1 MFLSGKVVKNVRH
14 KSFLSRGYRRHEKN
28 LLDESVTTDI
38 TALASDRDNTNSC
51 DKDFVGFTEYRA
63 NCTVEK
69 IKASTSTSERYD
81 GETSKVFL
89 VSSSVISQI
98 Q

>member
-1 MFLSGKVVKNVRH
+1 MK
-14 KSFLSRGYRRHEKN
+14 KN

-38 TALASDRDNTNSC
+38 TALASDGDNTNGC

-63 NCTVEK
+63 NCTIEK
-69 IKASTSTSERYD
+69 IKPSTSTSERYD
-81 GETSKVFL
+81 GETSKDSL